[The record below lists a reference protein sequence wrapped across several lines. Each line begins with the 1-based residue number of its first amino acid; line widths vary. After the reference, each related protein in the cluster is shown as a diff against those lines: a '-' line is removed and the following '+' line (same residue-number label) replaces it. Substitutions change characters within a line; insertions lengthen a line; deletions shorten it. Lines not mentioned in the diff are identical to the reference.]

1 MAQVEREITHR
12 SRKVVE
18 YQRRKEKQN
27 THSSKIAK
35 QITTRKVKTTQVPQE
50 NAATD
55 NAGALLHNNKRCKSI
70 ALHRQR
76 AAAKQ
81 KQKGAHRLKMLN
93 HCHIEQH
100 PHLWF

>member
-18 YQRRKEKQN
+18 YQRRKDKQN
-27 THSSKIAK
+27 TQSSKIAK

-55 NAGALLHNNKRCKSI
+55 NAGAPLHNNKRCKSI
-70 ALHRQR
+70 ALHSAQPQSRSR
-76 AAAKQ
+76 KERT
-81 KQKGAHRLKMLN
+81 G
-93 HCHIEQH
+93 
-100 PHLWF
+100 